1 MLGGWG
7 GVGGQVARQ
16 VTALCAVLDLARGA
30 FLPTHSLANLPTR
43 LPACLH
49 TLTCNSRRLDASQAP
64 ARASIFG
71 VYAKQLPATA
81 LEALGG
87 AAEGLSGRD
96 ILDVCRAAERR
107 WVSLLLRGEVREPPL
122 PPQHIYE
129 EALRTR
135 QHSGIDGEPS
145 TTPDRGARLDLATG

>member
-1 MLGGWG
+1 M
-7 GVGGQVARQ
+7 GGQAGRQ
-16 VTALCAVLDLARGA
+16 VTALCAVLDMARGA

-43 LPACLH
+43 LPTCLYS
-49 TLTCNSRRLDASQAP
+49 LTVLYDASQAP

-71 VYAKQLPATA
+71 QYAKQLPATA
-81 LEALGG
+81 LEALGA

-145 TTPDRGARLDLATG
+145 TTPDRGARLDLASA